1 MKFDSVNFCSFSF
14 IFLEESSIKKYFDY
28 FPSIQ
33 KGLNLFGSKTRA
45 VSLSSF
51 NNRLKSVLGDSNRN
65 SKDEKALLSRNTES
79 ASHNKL
85 PNTYSNFNMNI
96 ITPTP
101 KMSTNSLVNSKYLN
115 ANVSDSDEVF
125 GIFGSSISSNLS
137 SQLSAQLS
145 YSPSRYSTKS
155 LSPSILTQ
163 AIHNR
168 DQHLEKN
175 IQGENYQQASNSP
188 PFTKQTLSP
197 KASCKKNMP
206 TIESV
211 DYSDR
216 GKQSFFTIINNY

>member
-1 MKFDSVNFCSFSF
+1 
-14 IFLEESSIKKYFDY
+14 
-28 FPSIQ
+28 
-33 KGLNLFGSKTRA
+33 LFGSKTRA

-51 NNRLKSVLGDSNRN
+51 SNRLKSVLGENNRN
-65 SKDEKALLSRNTES
+65 SKDEKSLLSRHTES

-101 KMSTNSLVNSKYLN
+101 KMSTNSLANSRYLN
-115 ANVSDSDEVF
+115 ANVSDSDEVY

-163 AIHNR
+163 VIQNR
-168 DQHLEKN
+168 DLNLEKSF
-175 IQGENYQQASNSP
+175 QAENTQASNSP
-188 PFTKQTLSP
+188 PFSRQTLSP

-211 DYSDR
+211 DYSDK
-216 GKQSFFTIINNY
+216 GK